1 MKSYSKQTISD
12 ADIKSVEAVM
22 RSEMLTQGP
31 AVDLAEKKFCEKLEV
46 SHCVLVNSATSALHL
61 AMLALGVG
69 AGSRVWTVS
78 NTFVASANAP
88 RYSGADLGFCDI
100 DLETLNID
108 VDNLRDSLERSSLNG
123 SLPDAVIVVHFAGSS
138 CEMVAIRQLSVKF
151 NFRVI
156 EDASHAIGGK
166 YLDRYIGDCLYSD
179 ACIFSFH
186 PVKIITSGE
195 GGAVT
200 TNDEDV
206 ARKLKLLRSHGVSR
220 EKAKFSW
227 EYEQKVL
234 GYNYRMPDINAALL
248 RSQLLKLDELVKKR
262 NALAQIYKDAFRGTQ
277 ISFQFIPRENLS
289 AYHLFTV
296 ALPIKSLEEKEK
308 FKTFLQECGIGTQV
322 HYIPVHTQ
330 AFHMGSTLLSDM
342 RNTNLNYVR
351 TLSLPLYPALEHHD
365 VNFIINKIRSYK
377 FD

>member
-1 MKSYSKQTISD
+1 
-12 ADIKSVEAVM
+12 M

-31 AVDLAEKKFCEKLEV
+31 VVDLAETELCQKLEV
-46 SHCVLVNSATSALHL
+46 NHCVLVNSATSALHL
-61 AMLALGVG
+61 ALLALDVG
-69 AGSRVWTVS
+69 EGSTVWTVS

-88 RYSGADLGFCDI
+88 RNCGAHVGFCDI
-100 DLETLNID
+100 NSQTLNID
-108 VDNLRDSLERSSLNG
+108 VENLRNSLECSRCNG

-138 CEMVAIRQLSVKF
+138 CEMVKIRQLSLEF
-151 NFRVI
+151 NFKVI

-166 YLDRYIGDCLYSD
+166 YLDKYIGNCLYAD

-206 ARKLKLLRSHGVSR
+206 ARKVKILRSHGVSR
-220 EKAKFSW
+220 EKANFSW
-227 EYEQKVL
+227 EYEQNIL

-248 RSQLLKLDELVKKR
+248 RSQLLRLDEFVHKR
-262 NALAQIYKDAFRGTQ
+262 NALAKLYTEGLTGTQ
-277 ISFQFIPRENLS
+277 ISVQVIPSENLS

-296 ALPIKSLEEKEK
+296 ALPIKRLEDKEK
-308 FKTFLQECGIGTQV
+308 FKAFLSESGIGTQV
-322 HYIPVHTQ
+322 HYIPVHNQ
-330 AFHMGSTLLSDM
+330 AFHIGSALLGDL
-342 RNTNLNYVR
+342 RNTNENYIR
-351 TLSLPLYPALEHHD
+351 TLSLPMYPTLDQSD
-365 VNFIINKIRSYK
+365 VCFIINKIRSYE